1 MDFIQRLD
9 PSKLVLTETVLS
21 FALSLFTAPPYN
33 LPIFLFGLYLQEST
47 EAIRSQQAFTY
58 FLGAS
63 VLFDVVWMARH
74 EQNAIVK
81 LFTIILMVLKVPT
94 FFAMVGAVREWH
106 GHFGGFSRL
115 DSVGATV
122 WSMPGGFTSSEREGY
137 QPVDEE
143 RPQGA
148 NNIKSPSPVVHA
160 PAPQPAPGAY
170 QV

>member
-74 EQNAIVK
+74 EQSVIVK
-81 LFTIILMVLKVPT
+81 LFTIILMVLKASSPASVPVHMLERGLGT
-94 FFAMVGAVREWH
+94 HLFRYGRCCPRVA
-106 GHFGGFSRL
+106 
-115 DSVGATV
+115 
-122 WSMPGGFTSSEREGY
+122 WSFRWL
-137 QPVDEE
+137 
-143 RPQGA
+143 
-148 NNIKSPSPVVHA
+148 
-160 PAPQPAPGAY
+160 
-170 QV
+170 